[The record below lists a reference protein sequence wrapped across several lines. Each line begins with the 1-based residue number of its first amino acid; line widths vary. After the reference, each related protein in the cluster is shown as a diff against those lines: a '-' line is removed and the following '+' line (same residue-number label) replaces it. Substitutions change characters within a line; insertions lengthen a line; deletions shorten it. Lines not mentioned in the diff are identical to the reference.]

1 MKRTNRKRATRKP
14 TIATVAAE
22 AGVAVSTV
30 SRYLNGHYV
39 SGPVRE
45 RLSNVIAALGYARS
59 ETARNLSLGRRG
71 AIGVVVDWSHDPWFV
86 QLLTGIEEELAARST
101 GLMLG
106 SLELRGRYDPSI
118 VLGWIRERRI
128 DGLILA
134 KPQRRERPLIR
145 ACVDADL
152 PVVTIAPDEILSRAH
167 VVRCDNVTAGATVA
181 EYLHGLGHRRVAFAG
196 GPEHSVDSRH
206 RLQGLRDA
214 LAARGAPLRAEWV
227 FSCGSWDAPV
237 GGVFAERF
245 LAARPDVTALV
256 LANDALAFG
265 FLRVAHQRGVRVPAD
280 MSVVGFDGLPQG
292 ELLYRAL
299 TTMRQPMR
307 EMGRI
312 ACMRLFEGLADTPIR
327 TELAMELVVRESSG
341 PARQVAVRREL
352 RLIPRGAS
360 DPGLTPV

>member
-1 MKRTNRKRATRKP
+1 MKRTKRERAAGKP
-14 TIATVAAE
+14 TIATVAAA

-45 RLSNVIAALGYARS
+45 RLSKVIASLGYARS

-71 AIGVVVDWSHDPWFV
+71 TIGVVVDWSHDPWFV

-152 PVVTIAPDEILSRAH
+152 PVVTIAPDEIVTRAH
-167 VVRCDNVTAGATVA
+167 VVRCDNVSAGATVA
-181 EYLHGLGHRRVAFAG
+181 EYLYGLGHRRVAFAG
-196 GPEHSVDSRH
+196 GPDHSVDSRH
-206 RLQGLRDA
+206 RLQGLREG
-214 LAARGAPLRAEWV
+214 LAARGVPLRPDWA
-227 FSCGSWDAPV
+227 FSCGSWDVPA
-237 GGVFAERF
+237 GSAFAERF
-245 LAARPDVTALV
+245 LGAPPDVTALV
-256 LANDALAFG
+256 LANDALSFG
-265 FLRVAHQRGVRVPAD
+265 FLRVAHQRGVRVPGD
-280 MSVVGFDGLPQG
+280 LSVVGFDGLPQG

-307 EMGRI
+307 EMGRM
-312 ACMRLFEGLADTPIR
+312 ACMRLFEEPAETPVR
-327 TELAMELVVRESSG
+327 TELTMDLVVRETAG
-341 PARQVAVRREL
+341 PAAPQSAVRREL
-352 RLIPRGAS
+352 RLVPGA
-360 DPGLTPV
+360 DRPDALGV